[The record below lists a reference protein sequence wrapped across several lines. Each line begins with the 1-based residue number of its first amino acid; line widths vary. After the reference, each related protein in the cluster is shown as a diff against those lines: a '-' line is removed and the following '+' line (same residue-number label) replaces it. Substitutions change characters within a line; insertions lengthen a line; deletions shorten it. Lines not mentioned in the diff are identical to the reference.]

1 VSSTAIRLLPLGSE
15 GGARPPRAASSPGS
29 SRSGRWL
36 PRLCNSLGEALE
48 ASIGRGS
55 LRRRG
60 AVDVVRRSHGR
71 PSGKYKRIFDHLIL
85 CSDGVDV
92 HKITSA
98 VPRQS
103 SRA

>member
-1 VSSTAIRLLPLGSE
+1 VHIRQGPPHLQVARE
-15 GGARPPRAASSPGS
+15 VAGGCLVFVT
-29 SRSGRWL
+29 RSVKR
-36 PRLCNSLGEALE
+36 
-48 ASIGRGS
+48 GRGS

-85 CSDGVDV
+85 CSDVVDI